1 MTSRDHLLVAYGP
14 GNPSPVPGNY
24 YVSAVDGPK
33 FALLA
38 GPYTSHAQALDMVP
52 TVTEIAMQLDPKA
65 AFYGFGTCRTH
76 DAYNREGILNKH
88 LAKLGREAA

>member
-1 MTSRDHLLVAYGP
+1 MSSRQNLLVAYGP

-38 GPYTSHAQALDMVP
+38 GPYPSHAQALGMVA
-52 TVTEIAMQLDPKA
+52 TVTDIAMKLDPKA
-65 AFYGFGTCRTH
+65 AFYGFGTCRMR
-76 DAYNREGILNKH
+76 DNYNRAGVLNAH
-88 LAKLGREAA
+88 LAKLDREAA